1 MSPTAGFGLGTW
13 VHALPSQCSTSA
25 LPIVLVRSRPTA
37 HTSVAETAL
46 TANSATTWPGGVGL
60 GTRVH
65 VRPSQCSTRV
75 VSRLSVPPE
84 PTAHMSVAEA
94 ALTPDR
100 PLIPALGVGTRAHLL
115 PFQCSTRAFDPE
127 LVLADP
133 TAQTLLAESSV
144 TPDRRLPNA
153 PGAGVGTRAQLV
165 PFQCSASVLV
175 VRVCPTAQA
184 SVAEPALTAAS
195 EPARLVIAAC
205 GAGGAAPATGDAVTQ
220 TLVATHAR
228 IFSFRG
234 RRAVFIGYSG
244 SAGPMAAR
252 RTKRARCQGP
262 VRGALRQAS

>member
-1 MSPTAGFGLGTW
+1 
-13 VHALPSQCSTSA
+13 
-25 LPIVLVRSRPTA
+25 TA

-65 VRPSQCSTRV
+65 ERPSQCSTRV

-84 PTAHMSVAEA
+84 PTAHMSVAET

-115 PFQCSTRAFDPE
+115 PFQCSARVFDPE

-133 TAQTLLAESSV
+133 TAQALAGESSV

-205 GAGGAAPATGDAVTQ
+205 GAGGAAPALSAALAQV
-220 TLVATHAR
+220 LAAPPAR
-228 IFSFRG
+228 TFSFRG
-234 RRAVFIGYSG
+234 KGAMLIGASG
-244 SAGPMAAR
+244 SAGPSAAR
-252 RTKRARCQGP
+252 CTVHGARAGAGRLCQAGLVP
-262 VRGALRQAS
+262 GKQFRQPGSNRSISGGSPLSDRSLPGCKED